1 MFRFIYN
8 FCKMELKNLDS
19 TSLPLLLKNIKLYKD
34 LTKKLWNRWKK
45 MFEKI
50 KNDKSYYLVEYYP
63 SVSEDYIF
71 SMSGEV
77 YKKVFW
83 TTPSREEIVFSKK
96 ESILWGMKIY
106 KDDQV
111 VDLSFSKVEK
121 ELKK

>member
-1 MFRFIYN
+1 
-8 FCKMELKNLDS
+8 MELKNIDS
-19 TSLPLLLKNIKLYKD
+19 DTLSLLLKDIKLYKD

-45 MFEKI
+45 IYEKI

-71 SMSGEV
+71 SKVGEV

-83 TTPSREEIVFSKK
+83 TSPSREEIVFSKK
-96 ESILWGMKIY
+96 ESILWWVKIY

-121 ELKK
+121 KLKK